1 MSFKY
6 LSESAKKTEQ
16 LGKALA
22 KNLKPGDIVCLF
34 GELGSGKTVLTK
46 GIAQGLKIK
55 KTVVHS
61 PTFTLMNVYP
71 APKVPVYHFDLY
83 RIGKPKEIEAIGY
96 EDFFYGGGISVVEWA
111 DRLGRLLPKV
121 YLSVEIYHKSENERV
136 FVITAKGKRFKEL
149 VERIKI

>member
-6 LSESAKKTEQ
+6 LSESTKKTEQ

-22 KNLKPGDIVCLF
+22 KGLKPGDIVCLF
-34 GELGSGKTVLTK
+34 GDLGSGKTVLTK

-55 KTVVHS
+55 KAAVHS

-83 RIGKPKEIEAIGY
+83 RIEKPKEIQAIGY

-111 DRLGRLLPKV
+111 ERLGRLLPKV
-121 YLSVEIYHKSENERV
+121 YLSVEIHHKAENERV
-136 FVITAKGKRFKEL
+136 FVITAKGKRLKEL
-149 VERIKI
+149 VKKIKI